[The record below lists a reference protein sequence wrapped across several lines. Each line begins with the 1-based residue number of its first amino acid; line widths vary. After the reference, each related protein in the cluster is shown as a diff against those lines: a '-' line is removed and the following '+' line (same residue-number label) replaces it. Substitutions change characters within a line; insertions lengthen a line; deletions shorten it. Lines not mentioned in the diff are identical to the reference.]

1 MVVPAQAGHRQTTE
15 NTVKTEIVE
24 DKRHLETVCAKRQ
37 VRVRFLGEL
46 GGYEIAT
53 NAEEA
58 QKLYE
63 TATAR
68 GHYLIARVEE
78 ENATLSIGAP
88 ITEETLKAFGVRSGT
103 ETAH

>member
-1 MVVPAQAGHRQTTE
+1 M
-15 NTVKTEIVE
+15 KTEIVE
-24 DKRHLETVCAKRQ
+24 DERHLERVCAKRQ

-53 NAEEA
+53 NIEEA

-63 TATAR
+63 TATGR

-78 ENATLSIGAP
+78 GNATLSIGAQ
-88 ITEETLKAFGVRSGT
+88 ITDETLKAFGVRSAT
-103 ETAH
+103 ATAH